1 MILIICNPH
10 SGGNRAKKVLQL
22 LEEFCRQHKLEHV
35 VYLTQK
41 PADHAGMRQIFNQHV
56 YRMVVSCG
64 GDGNAHD
71 VLNALY
77 ATQNPTPLLVLPAG
91 SGNDYS
97 TQLYG
102 KSTPAELFPMLK
114 QSKTGFTDVGQCNNL
129 LFINGIGIGF
139 DGDIA
144 QKTAS
149 NKNRWLPT
157 WLKYYTAI
165 LKNVIFYKEQ
175 AYNINGKPNEK
186 AFMIAAA
193 NGHCYGGGF
202 KIAPGA
208 LLNDGLLNVVII
220 GKLAAFL
227 RPFYIP
233 IVQKGKHLNMNIVE
247 HFTTEKVEITT
258 VANSPLPAHAD
269 GECFAAEKFTIQV
282 LRAYLPVVL
291 PV

>member
-10 SGGNRAKKVLQL
+10 SGGKRAKKVLQL
-22 LEEFCRQHKLEHV
+22 LVEFCRQQKLGYV

-41 PADHAGMRQIFNQHV
+41 PADHAGMQQIFNRHI

-64 GDGNAHD
+64 GDGTAHD

-77 ATQNPTPLLVLPAG
+77 ATHNPTPLLVLPAG

-102 KSTPAELFPMLK
+102 KRTAVSLFSMLL
-114 QSKTGFTDVGQCNNL
+114 QSKTGFTDVGKCNNL

-149 NKNRWLPT
+149 NTNRWLPT
-157 WLKYYTAI
+157 WFKYYTAI
-165 LKNVIFYKEQ
+165 LKNVLLYKEK
-175 AYNINGKPNEK
+175 AYSINGNPPQK

-233 IVQKGKHLNMNIVE
+233 NVQRGKHLGMNIVE
-247 HFTTEKVEITT
+247 HFTTEKVVIAT
-258 VANSPLPAHAD
+258 AHNNPLPAHAD

-282 LRAYLPVVL
+282 LKAYLPVVI